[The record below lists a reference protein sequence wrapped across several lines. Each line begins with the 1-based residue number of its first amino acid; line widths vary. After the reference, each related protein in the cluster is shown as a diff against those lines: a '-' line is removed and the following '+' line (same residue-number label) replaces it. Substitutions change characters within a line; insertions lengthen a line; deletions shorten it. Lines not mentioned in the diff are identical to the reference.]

1 MSELNVQQLLVNFGA
16 WVRDDKNDLGCGNP
30 YKAILAAAPN
40 LNITGKLSD
49 EEKSEIINN
58 WLMDDDSDYEKPV
71 QFKDASHMTDLDAAV
86 VDTVLIRLAER
97 HYHLYVLIMAHYV
110 KQWSERKIARKKVM
124 SRNQVGKDVCK
135 AEGMLEGLLMR
146 L

>member
-16 WVRDDKNDLGCGNP
+16 WVRDDKNDLGYGNP
-30 YKAILAAAPN
+30 FNAILAAAPH
-40 LNITGKLSD
+40 LADD
-49 EEKSEIINN
+49 EEDCEQ
-58 WLMDDDSDYEKPV
+58 PV
-71 QFKDASHMTDLDAAV
+71 QFKNASHMTDLDAAV

-97 HYHLYVLIMAHYV
+97 HYHLYVLLMAYYV
-110 KQWSERKIARKKVM
+110 RQWSERKIARKMVM

-135 AEGMLEGLLMR
+135 AEGVLEGLLMR

>member
-1 MSELNVQQLLVNFGA
+1 MSELNVQQLLINFGA
-16 WVRDDKNDLGCGNP
+16 WVRDDNNDLGYGNP
-30 YKAILAAAPN
+30 FNAILAAAPH
-40 LNITGKLSD
+40 LADD
-49 EEKSEIINN
+49 EEDCEQ
-58 WLMDDDSDYEKPV
+58 PV
-71 QFKDASHMTDLDAAV
+71 QFKNASHMTDLDAAV

-97 HYHLYVLIMAHYV
+97 HYHLYVLLMAHYV
-110 KQWSERKIARKKVM
+110 KQWSERKIARKMVM